1 MNVSI
6 DMPGIPTM
14 NVGEIVRTLTGL
26 YSGAILNGMPLGSL
40 PAPML
45 WGSPGVGKSQA
56 VRELAGSL
64 ERHTGKEVRLT
75 DVRLLLFN
83 PIDLRGIPVPNESR
97 TLAVWLKPKIF
108 DLDTS
113 DEILNVI
120 LLDEITSALPTTMA
134 ASYQLVLDRKIGE
147 HELPGNA
154 IVICAGNRA
163 SDRSAANNR
172 MPLALANRLLHID
185 VAADYRS
192 WRAWAVEHGVDP
204 TVIAYLA
211 YRPDALLQFDPAN
224 GHHAFPSPRS
234 WVMASRV
241 IGLSGGDVEDALP
254 LVSGLVGTGAASELA
269 TWARVWSKLPSV
281 DDIFAGRTSK
291 VPRGSDALY
300 ALVSAMSARARECK
314 RKGDLK
320 AIGRSIAYSDRLP
333 ADFGMLYVQD
343 LVNLEPGFRST
354 LMRVPEFVRW
364 AGERG
369 SILDGA

>member
-14 NVGEIVRTLTGL
+14 GVGELVRSLAGL
-26 YSGAILNGMPLGSL
+26 YSGAILEGTPLGSL

-45 WGSPGVGKSQA
+45 WGPPGVGKSQG
-56 VRELAGSL
+56 VRELA
-64 ERHTGKEVRLT
+64 EAIEDRTGRSAHVT

-83 PIDLRGIPVPNESR
+83 PVDLRGIPVPSEDR

-108 DLDTS
+108 DLDPS
-113 DEILNVI
+113 DGIVNV
-120 LLDEITSALPTTMA
+120 LFLDEVTAAPPTVQA
-134 ASYQLVLDRKIGE
+134 AAYQLVLDRKVGE
-147 HELPGNA
+147 HELPANT
-154 IVICAGNRA
+154 IVIAAGNRA
-163 SDRSAANNR
+163 SNRSAANNR

-192 WRAWAVEHGVDP
+192 WRPWAVSQGVDP

-211 YRPDALLQFDPAN
+211 YRPDALLQFDPA
-224 GHHAFPSPRS
+224 GGCHAFPSPRS
-234 WVMASRV
+234 WEMASRV
-241 IGLSGGDVEDALP
+241 IGLSGGDVELALP
-254 LVSGLVGTGAASELA
+254 LVAGLIGTGAASELA
-269 TWARVWSKLPSV
+269 TWSRVWSKLPSI

-300 ALVSAMSARARECK
+300 ALVSAMSARAREL
-314 RKGDLK
+314 KGDLR
-320 AIGRSIAYSDRLP
+320 AIGRSISYSERMP

-343 LVNLEPGFRST
+343 LINLEPGFRDNT

-369 SILDGA
+369 AVLDGA

>member
-56 VRELAGSL
+56 VRELAVSL
-64 ERHTGKEVRLT
+64 ERHTSKEVRVT

-83 PIDLRGIPVPNESR
+83 PVDLRGIPVPSEDR

-154 IVICAGNRA
+154 IVIAAGNRV
-163 SDRSAANNR
+163 SDKSSVNR

-185 VAADYRS
+185 VSADYRS
-192 WRAWAVEHGVDP
+192 WRAWAVAHGVNP

-211 YRPDALLQFDPAN
+211 YRPDALLQFDPTNN
-224 GHHAFPSPRS
+224 GQHAFPSPRS
-234 WVMASRV
+234 WEMASRV
-241 IGLSGGDVEDALP
+241 IGLSGGDVEAALP
-254 LVSGLVGTGAASELA
+254 LISGLVGTGAASELA
-269 TWARVWSKLPSV
+269 TWVRVWSKLPSV
-281 DDIFAGRTSK
+281 EDIFAGRTSK

-300 ALVSAMSARARECK
+300 ALVSAMSARAREL
-314 RKGDLK
+314 KGDLK
-320 AIGRSIAYSDRLP
+320 SIGRSISYSERLP

-369 SILDGA
+369 SILDGV